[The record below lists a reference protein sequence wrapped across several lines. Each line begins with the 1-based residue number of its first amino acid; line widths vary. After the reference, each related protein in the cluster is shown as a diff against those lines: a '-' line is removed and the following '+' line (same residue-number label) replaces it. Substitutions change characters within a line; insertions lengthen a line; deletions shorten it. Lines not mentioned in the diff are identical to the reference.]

1 MQISSTSQ
9 LASTIQSTDT
19 NHKEQIGNTKQ
30 DAVKTDTSDTVTLSS
45 EAKALVQTQGSG
57 WGKEP
62 QKMTAMG
69 SGWGQEPGQSTLEE

>member
-19 NHKEQIGNTKQ
+19 NHNKLLDNTKQ
-30 DAVKTDTSDTVTLSS
+30 DAVKADTSDTVTLSS